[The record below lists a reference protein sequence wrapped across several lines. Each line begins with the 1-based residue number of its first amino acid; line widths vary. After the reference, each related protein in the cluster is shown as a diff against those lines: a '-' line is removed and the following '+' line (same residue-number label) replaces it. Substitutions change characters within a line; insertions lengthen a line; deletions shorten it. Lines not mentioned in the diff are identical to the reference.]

1 MNRRDFLK
9 LSSVSA
15 TVLAVDLALP
25 DHAFAKSSYDVT
37 KSGFS
42 ILQGLTTQNSTQL
55 SIDIP
60 KKMNVNYELVD
71 IRTGKRFSPH
81 YLKQATRD
89 SSDWRVDKLAYTNL
103 PYMGEFYFRVFDSKN
118 KILDERNLSLLDIEK
133 RDARFAIM
141 SCMMDSNKNKDI
153 IWPQVEKADCD
164 VLFFVGDHVYGD
176 ILAVFNGP
184 DLLWKR
190 YIETRQKL
198 PYYHWKNLKPAL
210 VVWDDHD
217 FGANNKGGEY
227 KHKVASLETFKAFTA
242 QDDIVS
248 CFENGPGVSSFFR
261 AFGQKFLLLDNR
273 YFKGLDHNG
282 FKGFLGQD
290 QMDWAFSRLVTG
302 TEPNW
307 IMEGSQFFQGQ
318 RKGNECY
325 LLDAPE
331 ECELFRKKI
340 SQLNSPCVFAAGDV
354 HFTEISKLPKEY
366 FGYNT
371 VEITSSSLHSM
382 AKNSL
387 PQNSARLHGE
397 GKENFVMIDLVPT
410 QYELSFEYQDVT
422 TKKVSFKDSFGI

>member
-25 DHAFAKSSYDVT
+25 EHAFAKDTYDVQ
-37 KSGFS
+37 KNGFS
-42 ILQGLTTQNSTQL
+42 ILQGLTTQTTTQL
-55 SIDIP
+55 TVDVP
-60 KKMNVNYELVD
+60 KQMNVHYEL
-71 IRTGKRFSPH
+71 IHTSTGKSYSPH

-89 SSDWRVDKLAYTNL
+89 SSDWRVDKLAYINL
-103 PYMGEFYFRVFDSKN
+103 PYLGEFIFRVLDDKK
-118 KILDERNLSLLDIEK
+118 KILDERNLGLLDIEK
-133 RDARFAIM
+133 RDARFAMM
-141 SCMMDSNKNKDI
+141 SCMMDSNKNKDV
-153 IWPQVEKADCD
+153 IWPRVEQADCD
-164 VLFFVGDHVYGD
+164 LLFFIGDHVYGD
-176 ILAVFNGP
+176 ILATFNGP
-184 DLLWKR
+184 ELLWRR

-210 VVWDDHD
+210 VTWDDHD
-217 FGANNKGGEY
+217 YGANNTNGNY
-227 KHKVASLETFKAFTA
+227 KHKNDSLDTFRAFTA

-248 CFENGPGVSSFFR
+248 SFENGPGVSSFFR

-273 YFKGLDHNG
+273 YFKGLMHNG
-282 FKGFLGQD
+282 MKGFLGQD

-325 LLDAPE
+325 ILDAPQ

-340 SQLNSPCVFAAGDV
+340 SQLNSPSVFAAGDV
-354 HFTEISKLPKEY
+354 HFTEVNKLPKDY

-382 AKNSL
+382 AKSSL
-387 PQNSARLHGE
+387 PKNPTRLYGE
-397 GKENFVMIDLVPT
+397 GAENFVVIDLVPT
-410 QYELSFEYQDVT
+410 QYELSFAYQDVT
-422 TKKVSFKDSFGI
+422 AKKVSFKGSFGI